1 MVDHKF
7 YCSAGESQNGTNYI
21 NMLEYFEDFD
31 PIDWKYNVRK
41 GSNAYVEAAKYED
54 AYQFGRLN
62 KRTYSYMMENLKLVY
77 GQDNPVVEKDIVLY
91 HLIESKIINQYFG
104 ISQLN
109 DLFDEDYFNFEW
121 DMHVGQN
128 FSEHHN
134 DYYRDH
140 FIHQIR
146 NLYMM
151 LVMLD
156 KFGIYGASRSAFESK
171 AAGKLSEYVS
181 QMKRIFQRQTMD
193 SHLNILRDICQSSG
207 TTQEQYI
214 EDYFYRYIIYASS
227 MLSALFHDLGYPIC
241 HFLEVRHRVSSF
253 NPTLYMFTHNAVES
267 FDMLASK
274 LSGSLLFTIVS
285 QAEIK
290 KRLELAPGKEKY
302 EHGAYSAIA
311 FLLHFYETGRIHSLS
326 AEKQCAI
333 EMAALAIY
341 NHTTKFRCITGK
353 KEQKYYSMLFRANPI
368 SFLLRLCD
376 DLQEWDRRYFEISQ
390 ASDLLFCQK
399 CGSPF
404 LKYPVL
410 ETAENVYKCNCDSKK
425 NPPIRRPN
433 VFFKRK
439 LYIVSVVDWVKMR
452 SQDNILTVCLNF
464 DLYKLLLMS
473 YINNNY
479 AKIRLDEFNKLK
491 KLLDSQVFVF
501 PENNKDRF
509 DRIVLDY
516 FVTAN
521 PLLIKLKILERWI
534 VKSFLNGNND
544 REMFISYLSKLM
556 LNRRQLKR
564 IYSQVAEKKKYTQLK
579 AYLVEGDMPALEFY
593 IRLLQHCHSNA
604 ASRSTVSDLGSCKDY
619 IEIYKISN
627 PQYYQTMGALIKD
640 CIRHYQDSYICDQFG
655 KTSSPAASSDQY
667 EEAYKRKADLYQHIA
682 VYTEPRNSFNHY
694 EQTGRV
700 PVIGYYKDM
709 FFFYLAN
716 EQLNNT

>member
-1 MVDHKF
+1 MCF
-7 YCSAGESQNGTNYI
+7 IE
-21 NMLEYFEDFD
+21 
-31 PIDWKYNVRK
+31 
-41 GSNAYVEAAKYED
+41 
-54 AYQFGRLN
+54 RL
-62 KRTYSYMMENLKLVY
+62 L
-77 GQDNPVVEKDIVLY
+77 
-91 HLIESKIINQYFG
+91 
-104 ISQLN
+104 
-109 DLFDEDYFNFEW
+109 
-121 DMHVGQN
+121 
-128 FSEHHN
+128 
-134 DYYRDH
+134 
-140 FIHQIR
+140 
-146 NLYMM
+146 
-151 LVMLD
+151 
-156 KFGIYGASRSAFESK
+156 
-171 AAGKLSEYVS
+171 
-181 QMKRIFQRQTMD
+181 
-193 SHLNILRDICQSSG
+193 
-207 TTQEQYI
+207 
-214 EDYFYRYIIYASS
+214 
-227 MLSALFHDLGYPIC
+227 
-241 HFLEVRHRVSSF
+241 
-253 NPTLYMFTHNAVES
+253 
-267 FDMLASK
+267 
-274 LSGSLLFTIVS
+274 
-285 QAEIK
+285 
-290 KRLELAPGKEKY
+290 
-302 EHGAYSAIA
+302 
-311 FLLHFYETGRIHSLS
+311 
-326 AEKQCAI
+326 
-333 EMAALAIY
+333 
-341 NHTTKFRCITGK
+341 
-353 KEQKYYSMLFRANPI
+353 
-368 SFLLRLCD
+368 
-376 DLQEWDRRYFEISQ
+376 
-390 ASDLLFCQK
+390 
-399 CGSPF
+399 
-404 LKYPVL
+404 
-410 ETAENVYKCNCDSKK
+410 
-425 NPPIRRPN
+425 
-433 VFFKRK
+433 FKRK

-694 EQTGRV
+694 EQTDRV